1 MLTTKVNTSML
12 LRASLI
18 TLWNVQKIVNMA
30 GLRMLILRKAGPWLA
45 SRDLD
50 FGIVSTHQLIRILT
64 ANKLFMQII
73 WFILN
78 TCFFSGSLKF
88 WDMQDTGCLHGYPPI
103 GSLDAEIL
111 MNFLS
116 MQHFTHVT
124 IYCQGT

>member
-64 ANKLFMQII
+64 ANKLYANNMVHSEY
-73 WFILN
+73 LL
-78 TCFFSGSLKF
+78 SL
-88 WDMQDTGCLHGYPPI
+88 WQ
-103 GSLDAEIL
+103 SEIL
-111 MNFLS
+111 GHARHWVPTWLS
-116 MQHFTHVT
+116 PNRKLG
-124 IYCQGT
+124 C

>member
-1 MLTTKVNTSML
+1 MLTTKVNTSTL
-12 LRASLI
+12 LRAPLI
-18 TLWNVQKIVNMA
+18 TLQNVSKIVNMA

-50 FGIVSTHQLIRILT
+50 FGTALTHQLIRIL
-64 ANKLFMQII
+64 AAHKLFMQII

-78 TCFFSGSLKF
+78 TCFLSRSLKF
-88 WDMQDTGCLHGYPPI
+88 WYMQGTGCLHGYPST

-124 IYCQGT
+124 ICCRGT